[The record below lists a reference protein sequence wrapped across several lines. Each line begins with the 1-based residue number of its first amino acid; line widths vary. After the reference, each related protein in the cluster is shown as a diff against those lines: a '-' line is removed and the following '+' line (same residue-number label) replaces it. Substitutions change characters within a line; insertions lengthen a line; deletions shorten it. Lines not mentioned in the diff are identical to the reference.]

1 MCVHGNIKDDVTF
14 LLVVE
19 SYYFKEAFRVKYAR
33 FTLIIK
39 EILPRLVGN
48 NLSIL
53 FITFDMRE
61 KTASHLKSD
70 EFNIF
75 LPKNLQHVPL
85 TLFRH
90 FCFILN
96 DYNNTKKQQFSFY
109 HHVMLILNPIR

>member
-33 FTLIIK
+33 ALIIK

-61 KTASHLKSD
+61 KS
-70 EFNIF
+70 
-75 LPKNLQHVPL
+75 
-85 TLFRH
+85 
-90 FCFILN
+90 
-96 DYNNTKKQQFSFY
+96 SF
-109 HHVMLILNPIR
+109 